1 MTEDKLSGM
10 GANVKNNKLRVIWI
24 VPNLFCYIMFLGT
37 LLFVLTHAE
46 ELRELNRLFIWVLT
60 SFSLLLVSLF
70 GSYRIWSWIKEGKM

>member
-1 MTEDKLSGM
+1 M
-10 GANVKNNKLRVIWI
+10 KNNKLRVIWI